1 MRFSET
7 SLIYDKNG
15 HRPLPLPR
23 PKENSTVER
32 PCQQTESAFHW
43 VYNSS
48 QVRVSLL
55 GLIQRLPPIFPWRI
69 FFHCP
74 ENRGI
79 LTHFMSHVSFYS
91 PWKQKTT
98 KWSNTLKQF
107 VDCCQQMVWVC
118 LTILWFSNV
127 FRAFQGFFQVFFH
140 ITGFVF
146 QIKFV
151 KVPRPF
157 LAPKTWR
164 NQQGVC
170 RAL

>member
-1 MRFSET
+1 MATDLYHCPDQKKIQQLKDLANRLRVLSIE
-7 SLIYDKNG
+7 
-15 HRPLPLPR
+15 
-23 PKENSTVER
+23 ST
-32 PCQQTESAFHW
+32 TAAKSGW
-43 VYNSS
+43 VYWDRFKDQHQFSLEEFSS
-48 QVRVSLL
+48 
-55 GLIQRLPPIFPWRI
+55 IA
-69 FFHCP
+69 P

-107 VDCCQQMVWVC
+107 VDCCQQIVWVC

-157 LAPKTWR
+157 LTPKTWR